1 MVKRLLIFT
10 LLTLVLAVVILFA
23 QNWYLSSQNEVLSYS
38 LEAMYIFHFI
48 SFIVIAGSVEL
59 LSKKLPD
66 QVGYFYLASVFIK
79 IGLFVLIFK
88 NTLFSEEEL
97 NFPERISIIIPFFM
111 FLVMEAIYSGRLM
124 NTNDK
129 A

>member
-1 MVKRLLIFT
+1 MLKRLMIFT

-23 QNWYLSSQNEVLSYS
+23 QNWYLSNQNEVLSYS

-48 SFIVIAGSVEL
+48 SFIVIASSVGL